1 LFISRQASCL
11 RSLLTQFNYSVMSF
25 IFEARNIGKSFPGVK
40 ALDGVSLGARGGSVH
55 AVVGENGAGK
65 STLMKILSGVYRADA
80 GEILL
85 DGRTVE
91 FASPRAA
98 ERAGVAIIHQELN
111 LAPALSVAE
120 NIFLGREPARFGFV
134 DRRKM
139 ERDAGALLDR
149 LGHAL
154 APRRDVASLKINDR
168 QIVEIAK
175 ALSTGARVLI
185 MDEPTTALAADDVER
200 LFGVIR
206 TLVDAGTAVIYI
218 SHKMDELFRIADEF
232 TVLRDGKLIGRR
244 AASETTPSEL
254 ARMMVGR
261 EISYEQKGEREGG
274 VAENNGWGSVEL
286 LRVENLGLR
295 EVGAGRAP
303 QLSGVSFNLRAGEVL
318 GVAGLMGAGRT
329 ELLESLFGVRRT
341 TGESRVT
348 LNGRPLAVNDPRQ
361 AIKAGLAFV
370 PEDRKAQGLALD
382 LDVGHNITLA
392 LLKRFSRVGFIQTA
406 REEEAARES
415 IARLGIKTPDTRATA
430 LNLSGGNQQKI
441 VLAKWLLTDPKIL
454 LLDEPTKG
462 IDIKG
467 KAEIYRLIEE
477 LAARGLGVIL
487 VSSELPELLAL
498 SDRIIVLREGRLAG
512 ALDRSEATE
521 ERIIELATFRNEEGK
536 NEATGLAA

>member
-1 LFISRQASCL
+1 
-11 RSLLTQFNYSVMSF
+11 MSF
-25 IFEARNIGKSFPGVK
+25 ILEARDIRKCFPGVK

-85 DGRTVE
+85 DGKIVE
-91 FASPRAA
+91 FDSPRAA
-98 ERAGVAIIHQELN
+98 AEAGVVIIHQELN

-120 NIFLGREPARFGFV
+120 NIFLGRLPARFGFV

-154 APRRDVASLKINDR
+154 DPRQDVSSLKVSDR

-175 ALSTGARVLI
+175 ALSTGARALI

-200 LFGVIR
+200 LFAIIR
-206 TLVDAGTAVIYI
+206 TLAGAGTAVIYI

-244 AASETTPSEL
+244 AASETTPGEL

-261 EISYEQKGEREGG
+261 EISYERVGERSQSD
-274 VAENNGWGSVEL
+274 ARSNVEL
-286 LRVENLGLR
+286 LRVESLSSPEAG
-295 EVGAGRAP
+295 VGRTTR
-303 QLSGVSFNLRAGEVL
+303 LSDISFNLRAGEVL

-329 ELLESLFGVRRT
+329 ELLESLFGWRRT
-341 TGESRVT
+341 TGESRVEM
-348 LNGRPLAVNDPRQ
+348 GGQPLAVNDPRQ
-361 AIKAGLAFV
+361 AIRAGLAFV
-370 PEDRKAQGLALD
+370 SEDRKAQGLALD
-382 LDVGHNITLA
+382 LDVGGNITLA
-392 LLKRFSRVGFIQTA
+392 RLKRFSRFGFIQAA
-406 REEEAARES
+406 REEEAAREF
-415 IARLGIKTPDTRATA
+415 IARLGINTPDTRAA
-430 LNLSGGNQQKI
+430 AANLSGGNQQKI

-477 LAARGLGVIL
+477 LAARGLGFIL

-521 ERIIELATFRNEEGK
+521 ERIIELATLRNEEGE
-536 NEATGLAA
+536 NEMARGAS

>member
-1 LFISRQASCL
+1 
-11 RSLLTQFNYSVMSF
+11 MSF
-25 IFEARNIGKSFPGVK
+25 ILEARDIRKSFPGVK

-85 DGRTVE
+85 DGDIVE

-98 ERAGVAIIHQELN
+98 AEAGVAIIHQELN

-134 DRRKM
+134 GRRKM

-154 APRRDVASLKINDR
+154 DSRQDVASLKVSDR

-175 ALSTGARVLI
+175 ALSTGARALI
-185 MDEPTTALAADDVER
+185 MDEPTTALASDDVER

-206 TLVDAGTAVIYI
+206 TLAGAGTAVVYI

-232 TVLRDGKLIGRR
+232 TVLRDGKLIGRL
-244 AASETTPSEL
+244 AASETTPGEL

-261 EISYEQKGEREGG
+261 EISYERVGER
-274 VAENNGWGSVEL
+274 AESDGRSDVEL
-286 LRVENLGLR
+286 LRVESLSSS
-295 EVGAGRAP
+295 EVGVGRTP
-303 QLSGVSFNLRAGEVL
+303 PLSNISFNLRAGEVL

-329 ELLESLFGVRRT
+329 ELLESLFGWRRV
-341 TGESRVT
+341 TGGSRVT

-382 LDVGHNITLA
+382 LDVSGNITLA
-392 LLKRFSRVGFIQTA
+392 RLKRFARIGFIQSA

-415 IARLGIKTPDTRATA
+415 IARLGIKAPDTRAA
-430 LNLSGGNQQKI
+430 VANLSGGNQQKV
-441 VLAKWLLTDPKIL
+441 VLARWLLTDPKIL

-467 KAEIYRLIEE
+467 KAEIYQLIEE
-477 LAARGLGVIL
+477 LAAQGLGVIL

-498 SDRIIVLREGRLAG
+498 SDRIIVLREGGLAG

-521 ERIIELATFRNEEGK
+521 ERIIELATLRIEEGG
-536 NEATGLAA
+536 NEAPRVAV

>member
-1 LFISRQASCL
+1 
-11 RSLLTQFNYSVMSF
+11 MSF
-25 IFEARNIGKSFPGVK
+25 ILEARNIGKSFPGVK

-85 DGRTVE
+85 DGKAVE

-120 NIFLGREPARFGFV
+120 NVFLGREPARFGFV

-154 APRRDVASLKINDR
+154 APRRDVASLKVSDR

-206 TLVDAGTAVIYI
+206 TLVGAGTAVIYI
-218 SHKMDELFRIADEF
+218 SHKMDELFRVADEF

-244 AASETTPSEL
+244 AASETTPGEL

-261 EISYEQKGEREGG
+261 EIAYER
-274 VAENNGWGSVEL
+274 AENKGRGGVEL

-295 EVGAGRAP
+295 EGGAGRAP
-303 QLSGVSFNLRAGEVL
+303 RLSGVGFNLRAGEVL

-329 ELLESLFGVRRT
+329 ELLESLFGVRRMT
-341 TGESRVT
+341 DESRVT
-348 LNGRPLAVNDPRQ
+348 LNGRPLAVSDPRQ

-370 PEDRKAQGLALD
+370 PEDRKAQGLAPD
-382 LDVGHNITLA
+382 LDVGGNITLA
-392 LLKRFSRVGFIQTA
+392 RLKRFSRFGFIQAA

-415 IARLGIKTPDTRATA
+415 IARLGIKTPDTRAA
-430 LNLSGGNQQKI
+430 APSLSGGNQQKI
-441 VLAKWLLTDPKIL
+441 VLAKWLLTDPKIM

-462 IDIKG
+462 IDVKG

-521 ERIIELATFRNEEGK
+521 ERIIELATLRNEEGK

>member
-1 LFISRQASCL
+1 
-11 RSLLTQFNYSVMSF
+11 MSF
-25 IFEARNIGKSFPGVK
+25 VLDARNIGKSFPGVK
-40 ALDGVSLGARGGSVH
+40 ALDGVSLVARGGSVH

-65 STLMKILSGVYRADA
+65 STLMKILSGVYSADA

-85 DGRTVE
+85 DGKTVE

-120 NIFLGREPARFGFV
+120 NVFLGREPTRFGFV

-139 ERDAGALLDR
+139 ERDASALLDR
-149 LGHAL
+149 LGRPID
-154 APRRDVASLKINDR
+154 PRRDVASLKVSDR

-200 LFGVIR
+200 LFGVIH
-206 TLVDAGTAVIYI
+206 TLVGAGSAVIYI

-232 TVLRDGKLIGRR
+232 TVLRDGKLIGHR
-244 AASETTPSEL
+244 AASETTPGEL

-261 EISYEQKGEREGG
+261 EITYAR
-274 VAENNGWGSVEL
+274 AESDWRSRAEL
-286 LRVENLGLR
+286 LRVENLSSR
-295 EVGAGRAP
+295 EARAGRRP
-303 QLSGVSFNLRAGEVL
+303 QLSNINFTLRAGEVL

-329 ELLESLFGVRRT
+329 ELLESLFGARET
-341 TGESRVT
+341 SADSRVT
-348 LNGRPLAVNDPRQ
+348 LGGETLAISGPRQ

-370 PEDRKAQGLALD
+370 SEDRKAQGLALD
-382 LDVGHNITLA
+382 MDVGANITLA
-392 LLKRFSRVGFIQTA
+392 QLKRYSRLGFIRAA
-406 REEEAARES
+406 REEEAAREYV
-415 IARLGIKTPDTRATA
+415 ARLGIKTPDTRAATV
-430 LNLSGGNQQKI
+430 NLSGGNQQKV
-441 VLAKWLLTDPKIL
+441 VLAKWLLTGPKAL

-477 LAARGLGVIL
+477 LAASGLGVIL

-512 ALDRSEATE
+512 ALERSEATE
-521 ERIIELATFRNEEGK
+521 ERIIELATIRTEEGGTEEDG
-536 NEATGLAA
+536 NEAARASA

>member
-1 LFISRQASCL
+1 
-11 RSLLTQFNYSVMSF
+11 MSF
-25 IFEARNIGKSFPGVK
+25 ILEAHNIGKSFPGVK

-65 STLMKILSGVYRADA
+65 STLMKILSGVYRPDA

-85 DGRTVE
+85 DGKTVE

-98 ERAGVAIIHQELN
+98 EKAGVAIIHQELN

-149 LGHAL
+149 LGHKL
-154 APRRDVASLKINDR
+154 APRRDVASLKVSDR

-185 MDEPTTALAADDVER
+185 MDEPTTALATDDVER

-206 TLVDAGTAVIYI
+206 ALVGAGTAVIYI
-218 SHKMDELFRIADEF
+218 SHKMDELFRVAEEF

-244 AASETTPSEL
+244 AASETTPGEL

-261 EISYEQKGEREGG
+261 EISYVRGGARGGERGGEREGER
-274 VAENNGWGSVEL
+274 AENNRRSGVEL

-303 QLSGVSFNLRAGEVL
+303 RLSGVSFNLRAGEVL

-348 LNGRPLAVNDPRQ
+348 LNGRPLAINDPRQ

-382 LDVGHNITLA
+382 LDVGGNITLA
-392 LLKRFSRVGFIQTA
+392 RLKRFSRVGFIQPA

-415 IARLGIKTPDTRATA
+415 IARLGIKTPDTRAA
-430 LNLSGGNQQKI
+430 APSLSGGNQQKI

-467 KAEIYRLIEE
+467 KAEIYHLIEE

-487 VSSELPELLAL
+487 VSTELPELLAL
-498 SDRIIVLREGRLAG
+498 SDRIIVLREGKLAG

-521 ERIIELATFRNEEGK
+521 ERIIELATLRNEEGK
-536 NEATGLAA
+536 NEATGLVA

>member
-1 LFISRQASCL
+1 
-11 RSLLTQFNYSVMSF
+11 MSF
-25 IFEARNIGKSFPGVK
+25 TLEARNIGKSFPGVK

-85 DGRTVE
+85 DGKTVE

-98 ERAGVAIIHQELN
+98 TEAGVAIIHQELN

-149 LGHAL
+149 LGHTL
-154 APRRDVASLKINDR
+154 IPRRDVASLKVSDR

-206 TLVDAGTAVIYI
+206 ALVSAGAAVIYI

-232 TVLRDGKLIGRR
+232 IVLRDGKLIARS
-244 AASETTPSEL
+244 AASETTPGEL

-261 EISYEQKGEREGG
+261 EISYERGGER
-274 VAENNGWGSVEL
+274 AESGARGDVEL
-286 LRVENLGLR
+286 LRVENLSSWEIG
-295 EVGAGRAP
+295 EGRAP
-303 QLSGVSFNLRAGEVL
+303 RLSDISFNLRAGEVL

-329 ELLESLFGVRRT
+329 ELLESLFGWRRM

-348 LNGRPLAVNDPRQ
+348 LNGRPLAAGGPRE

-370 PEDRKAQGLALD
+370 SEDRKAQGLALD
-382 LDVGHNITLA
+382 LDVGGNITLA
-392 LLKRFSRVGFIQTA
+392 QLKRFTRSGFIQTA

-415 IARLGIKTPDTRATA
+415 IARLGIKPPDARAA
-430 LNLSGGNQQKI
+430 VANLSGGNQQKV
-441 VLAKWLLTDPKIL
+441 VLARWLLTDPKIL

-467 KAEIYRLIEE
+467 KAEIYRLIED

-521 ERIIELATFRNEEGK
+521 ERIIELATLRYEEGK
-536 NEATGLAA
+536 NEATGVVA

>member
-1 LFISRQASCL
+1 
-11 RSLLTQFNYSVMSF
+11 
-25 IFEARNIGKSFPGVK
+25 
-40 ALDGVSLGARGGSVH
+40 
-55 AVVGENGAGK
+55 
-65 STLMKILSGVYRADA
+65 
-80 GEILL
+80 
-85 DGRTVE
+85 
-91 FASPRAA
+91 
-98 ERAGVAIIHQELN
+98 
-111 LAPALSVAE
+111 
-120 NIFLGREPARFGFV
+120 
-134 DRRKM
+134 M

-154 APRRDVASLKINDR
+154 DPCQDVASLKINDR

-206 TLVDAGTAVIYI
+206 ALVSAGAAVIYI

-232 TVLRDGKLIGRR
+232 TVLRDGQLIARR
-244 AASETTPSEL
+244 AASETTPGEL

-261 EISYEQKGEREGG
+261 EISYERGGGRAESGERGD
-274 VAENNGWGSVEL
+274 VEL
-286 LRVENLGLR
+286 LRVENLSSR
-295 EVGAGRAP
+295 EVGEGRAP
-303 QLSGVSFNLRAGEVL
+303 RLSNISFNLRAGEVL

-329 ELLESLFGVRRT
+329 ELLESLFGWRRT
-341 TGESRVT
+341 TKESRVT
-348 LNGRPLAVNDPRQ
+348 LNGRPLAVNDPRA

-370 PEDRKAQGLALD
+370 SEDRKAQGLALD
-382 LDVGHNITLA
+382 LDVGGNITLA
-392 LLKRFSRVGFIQTA
+392 QLKRFTRLGFIQTA

-415 IARLGIKTPDTRATA
+415 IARLGIKTPDARGAVA
-430 LNLSGGNQQKI
+430 NLSGGNQQKV
-441 VLAKWLLTDPKIL
+441 VLARWLLTDPKIL

-467 KAEIYRLIEE
+467 KAEIYRLIED

-521 ERIIELATFRNEEGK
+521 ERIIELATLRNEEG
-536 NEATGLAA
+536 NN